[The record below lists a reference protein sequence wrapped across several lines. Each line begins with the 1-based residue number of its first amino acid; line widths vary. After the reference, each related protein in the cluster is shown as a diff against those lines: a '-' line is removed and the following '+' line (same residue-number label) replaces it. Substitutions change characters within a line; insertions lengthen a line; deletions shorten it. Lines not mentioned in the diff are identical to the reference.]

1 MQRKSNS
8 PDVLRVPSRIR
19 KVFFATLR
27 VTSRIKEVVPRNPP
41 QRQRNLKRNI
51 LLTARYR
58 IPGRPAFH
66 SRALPTGLT
75 PSARKRFILRP
86 RVQKPHSLRRYFK

>member
-1 MQRKSNS
+1 M
-8 PDVLRVPSRIR
+8 
-19 KVFFATLR
+19 FFAFLR

-51 LLTARYR
+51 LLTARHR
-58 IPGRPAFH
+58 IPTRPTAY

-86 RVQKPHSLRRYFK
+86 RVQKAHSLRRYFK